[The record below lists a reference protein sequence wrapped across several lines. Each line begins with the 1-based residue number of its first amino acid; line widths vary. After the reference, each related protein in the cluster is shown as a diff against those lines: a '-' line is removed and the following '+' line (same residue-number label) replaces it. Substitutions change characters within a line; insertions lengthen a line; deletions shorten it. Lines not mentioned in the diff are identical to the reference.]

1 MGKIYIAIVLFFF
14 LFSKLLHADIF
25 KIDLVGSSSS
35 MNKNYEKFELL
46 FDFKEN
52 IVKQIVKPKN
62 PKYVHE
68 FSDVARIWKISEIK
82 NNSITFEQ
90 SFKENYE
97 FMHKTYMDD
106 VYLYGSKD
114 FKFKKKVMNGGGID
128 APAVQVKFDTENLN
142 IIETF
147 SPFSKSPKVKKYSF
161 KENKKSFLTQE
172 NVDTAIKIALFAAT
186 VYLIIN
192 NLDEI
197 NDIKQ
202 KSIKKVNNNKLP
214 KSVSPGA
221 MDPTSVTINRNL
233 RLRRTCASPNYGC
246 STILNSF
253 KSGSIIT
260 RIIR

>member
-1 MGKIYIAIVLFFF
+1 M
-14 LFSKLLHADIF
+14 
-25 KIDLVGSSSS
+25 
-35 MNKNYEKFELL
+35 
-46 FDFKEN
+46 
-52 IVKQIVKPKN
+52 
-62 PKYVHE
+62 
-68 FSDVARIWKISEIK
+68 
-82 NNSITFEQ
+82 
-90 SFKENYE
+90 
-97 FMHKTYMDD
+97 
-106 VYLYGSKD
+106 
-114 FKFKKKVMNGGGID
+114 
-128 APAVQVKFDTENLN
+128 
-142 IIETF
+142 
-147 SPFSKSPKVKKYSF
+147 
-161 KENKKSFLTQE
+161 TQE